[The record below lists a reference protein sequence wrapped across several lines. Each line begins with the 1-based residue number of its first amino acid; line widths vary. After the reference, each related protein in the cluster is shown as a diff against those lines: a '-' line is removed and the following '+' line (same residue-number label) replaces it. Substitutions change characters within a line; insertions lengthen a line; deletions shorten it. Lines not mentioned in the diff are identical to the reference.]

1 MNKEITRWEAT
12 GTPGLYVRQ
21 PGGGFYARITLNG
34 KRSWRSLKT
43 SKLREA
49 QKLLRALQ
57 DGHARQVTTRSD
69 DKLHAAMVKVMEFRS
84 VRRGMSRPLKSST
97 VDYHAEILASAR
109 RLLPDRHLAEFD
121 ALGLLK
127 AIQGAALSQSRR
139 KAVFELVKRTFSDAV
154 ENGTVKRNPLAGHI
168 PGQVPKKDR
177 TLPTRGELDAMVET
191 VKTLFPRY
199 GHRAA
204 FTLRFLAFSGMRIN
218 EARAVTW
225 GDVGEGKIIIRGGDE
240 GLKARGDGQTRI
252 LHINPP
258 LQSVLD
264 EIAAVYGRDGR
275 VMPAKGIRPHL
286 KAACESLGIPAM
298 DHHDVRAWF
307 ITWNITAGTDVAT
320 LAGWV
325 GNSPK
330 VLLERY
336 AAVQDELRKLAATK
350 LA

>member
-1 MNKEITRWEAT
+1 MNKESTRWEAT

-43 SKLREA
+43 TKIREA

-69 DKLHAAMVKVMEFRS
+69 DKLHAAMGKVIEFRA

-97 VDYHAEILASAR
+97 AAYHGEILATAR

-154 ENGTVKRNPLAGHI
+154 ENGSVKRNPLAGHV

-177 TLPTRGELDAMVET
+177 TLPTRAELDELVEN
-191 VKTLFPRY
+191 VKRLFPRY

-225 GDVGEGKIIIRGGDE
+225 EDVKDGKITIRGGEE
-240 GLKARGDGQTRI
+240 GLKARGEGQTRV

-264 EIAAVYGRDGR
+264 EIAGIYGCEGE

-286 KAACESLGIPAM
+286 KAACEALKVPAI
-298 DHHDVRAWF
+298 DHHDLRAWF

-336 AAVQDELRKLAATK
+336 AAVQDELRKTAAEK
-350 LA
+350 LS